1 MTASLNTPLADSL
14 KKYLIPIFERKAI
27 SVTAIDVSEFTS
39 YADTL
44 VIVEAKSSR
53 QVRSIAEHVIKEM
66 KQLEVK
72 VIGTEG
78 VKEGEWALL
87 DYGDPIIHIF
97 QTETKSLYDLEGFW
111 ADAPQIDLSEFEDT
125 RKQADDNDDD

>member
-1 MTASLNTPLADSL
+1 MSTLKPLSESL
-14 KKYLIPIFERKAI
+14 KKYLIPIFKRKVLSA
-27 SVTAIDVSEFTS
+27 TAIDVSRYTS

-44 VIVEAKSSR
+44 VIIEANSNR

-66 KQLEVK
+66 KQQQIS
-72 VIGTEG
+72 VIGSEG

-87 DYGDPIIHIF
+87 DYGNAIIHIF

-111 ADAPQIDLSEFEDT
+111 ADAPRIDLSGFEDL
-125 RKQADDNDDD
+125 NPEDDDDGF